1 MNLQTVCP
9 DLFDE
14 FTAVGRWR
22 SRNERFHAF
31 VATVRGVLSQTG
43 CYMKGTWNMKVC
55 TQSGAFLCFYSKKIY
70 NNHFL
75 PLKNIVNY
83 EQRREAYLKLLHHF
97 LKVLHRKKGS
107 PTVEYV
113 MIIVAG
119 ALLASIL
126 VNVANSETVKEELQ
140 QAIACKFST
149 IMVDENGNPA
159 CKDPNIVKEK
169 PNTSLSESNSHIV
182 LKPVSKPLSKPDSK
196 PKNEEKG
203 FFDQLGDGLSSTWNG
218 FKKDAKE
225 FVEDPWGKTKEV
237 AGDVWE
243 GTKEVASDTWEWT
256 KEHKEEIA
264 AGLTV
269 AAGVGLLFVPGAQA
283 FGAGIL
289 IGAAVGGGISA
300 VQGNDFKTIM
310 ADTAIGGLAGAVGGG
325 VTGGVIRGVGR
336 YIGRRATQLLGNSVG
351 ASTGS
356 LADDFLRGKTFNW
369 KNAAVAGLLAFGIT
383 HGVQV
388 AKTTA
393 PVFGFTPKANQA
405 TTKVEKVGLV
415 YRGLKES
422 KIYSPAEF

>member
-1 MNLQTVCP
+1 M
-9 DLFDE
+9 
-14 FTAVGRWR
+14 
-22 SRNERFHAF
+22 
-31 VATVRGVLSQTG
+31 
-43 CYMKGTWNMKVC
+43 
-55 TQSGAFLCFYSKKIY
+55 
-70 NNHFL
+70 
-75 PLKNIVNY
+75 
-83 EQRREAYLKLLHHF
+83 KLLHHF